1 MRRSSILFMITL
13 STLSSLGVGLLGPV
27 YPIFVVNRFSAS
39 LADVGVLAAVFG
51 LVAAVFKPPAG
62 RLVDL
67 YGKEK
72 VFFAG
77 VMVGATCSLS
87 YFFAFDLA
95 QLYIIEFLFGVS
107 YALQGPSLLS
117 WMMDISDK
125 DKRGLFLGMFESV
138 YDIAGAIAALLSVII
153 VSRFGFEP
161 LFFMCSGCQ
170 ATTGF
175 FILKSRKMSR

>member
-1 MRRSSILFMITL
+1 MFT
-13 STLSSLGVGLLGPV
+13 
-27 YPIFVVNRFSAS
+27 A
-39 LADVGVLAAVFG
+39 
-51 LVAAVFKPPAG
+51 
-62 RLVDL
+62 
-67 YGKEK
+67 
-72 VFFAG
+72 
-77 VMVGATCSLS
+77 